1 MFSCLVS
8 RRKLF
13 PSARIVLIT
22 LLALLLSGWTTCTA
36 IVGLGGLCPGAMP
49 QPQITSLSPD
59 TIPGDPEAVP
69 LIVIGNGFVPQS
81 QIMWNDTPLPT
92 TFTDSHHLQ
101 TTITQQTLNSL
112 AASVGSNVQISVRSQ
127 GLTPVAGCS
136 NGGSS
141 AIFVLLIN

>member
-1 MFSCLVS
+1 MFPGLV
-8 RRKLF
+8 RCCKLF
-13 PSARIVLIT
+13 LSARIALVA
-22 LLALLLSGWTTCTA
+22 LLTLLLSGWTTCTA
-36 IVGLGGLCPGAMP
+36 IVALGGLCTGAMP

-127 GLTPVAGCS
+127 GLTPVVGCS

>member
-1 MFSCLVS
+1 
-8 RRKLF
+8 
-13 PSARIVLIT
+13 
-22 LLALLLSGWTTCTA
+22 
-36 IVGLGGLCPGAMP
+36 MP

-141 AIFVLLIN
+141 AIFVLLVN